1 MLRHT
6 MTCNATQYNLCI
18 VIWCHTM
25 QHHAHHAEQR
35 HPHHTVPFY
44 AMQYHITPFIAMQD
58 LEKQYHTLLR
68 RGVTSCHPM
77 EFLDIQRHALP
88 CNTMQCHVTPCNDMI
103 CQAISCNAMP
113 HQSTPCHT
121 MQRHETPWHAMPC
134 HIKPFHEIPYNAMPC
149 HATPAI
155 PRHAMSC
162 NFFHVMPYHAMQCN
176 ATPRHATTHHA
187 TPFNAMQHHTTPW
200 NTIQCHTKYVTLHQ
214 NWHKIV
220 ATMYHHTKGTNC
232 RKICHIAPKIG
243 TIPELPY
250 AIIPYYDSIHLPPN
264 MSHCTQNWHM
274 IIASIYNPFPL
285 E

>member
-1 MLRHT
+1 MNLSSSVYVQSIQPNHSMLRHT

-134 HIKPFHEIPYNAMPC
+134 HIKPFLEIPYNAMPC

-176 ATPRHATTHHA
+176 ATPRHYTPCNAIQCHA
-187 TPFNAMQHHTTPW
+187 TPYHTM
-200 NTIQCHTKYVTLHQ
+200 KY
-214 NWHKIV
+214 NP
-220 ATMYHHTKGTNC
+220 MPY
-232 RKICHIAPKIG
+232 KICHITPKLAQDCSYHV
-243 TIPELPY
+243 PPY
-250 AIIPYYDSIHLPPN
+250 QRNQLSQN
-264 MSHCTQNWHM
+264 MSHCTQNWHNTGAT
-274 IIASIYNPFPL
+274 ICNHTIL
-285 E
+285 